1 MKTAPARVQVLTSRP
16 RARHEHA
23 TMRFA
28 LRFRSAY
35 SRAMNA
41 EGEPFDHWRMWL
53 GAIQQDVQRMHFGR
67 TIWRRLVGI
76 VNENEELRAHATFPQ
91 WITTNYA
98 AAQSLAI
105 RRQTDKRTDSISL
118 RRLLM
123 ELEAQPEVVTRDRFV
138 RVNCGGSERIAA
150 DLWPPLAD
158 PSGVHLGPAV
168 VRADLDELLTTAAT
182 VERFASKRLAHWDVD
197 EWMTPVT
204 YGELHDCVD
213 AVGKLL
219 ERYSGLLTG
228 TTQGADPIMPVG
240 WDRVFW
246 RQWEERPPALSRS

>member
-1 MKTAPARVQVLTSRP
+1 VSG
-16 RARHEHA
+16 
-23 TMRFA
+23 
-28 LRFRSAY
+28 
-35 SRAMNA
+35 
-41 EGEPFDHWRMWL
+41 EGEPFDHWRTWL
-53 GAIQQDVQRMHFGR
+53 EAIQQDVWRMHVGR
-67 TIWRRLVGI
+67 TIWGRFVEI
-76 VNENEELRAHATFPQ
+76 VNASDELREHPTFPG

-105 RRQTDKRTDSISL
+105 RRQIDKRTDVASL

-123 ELEAQPEVVTRDRFV
+123 ELEGQPEAITRERFL

-150 DLWPPLAD
+150 QRWPPLAD
-158 PSGVHLGPAV
+158 PSGAHLDSAV

-197 EWMTPVT
+197 DWTTPVT

-228 TTQGADPIMPVG
+228 TTQGADPILPIG
-240 WDRVFW
+240 WGRVFW
-246 RQWEERPPALSRS
+246 SPWEEPRSRDRA